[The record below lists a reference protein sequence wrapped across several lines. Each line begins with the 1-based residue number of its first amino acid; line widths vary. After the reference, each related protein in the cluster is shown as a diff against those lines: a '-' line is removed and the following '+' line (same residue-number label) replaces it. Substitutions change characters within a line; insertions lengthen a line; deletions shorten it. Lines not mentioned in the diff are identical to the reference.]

1 MSTKQIL
8 RLLNSHIDGD
18 EDQLLSIALQ
28 IAAQEARQGRPEE
41 AEKLKRLVQ
50 KAREQRHA
58 GKPAGGQTPIPLAR
72 PRGELQGLVESAY
85 PKVTLP
91 SMVLSDEIEKRLA
104 RIVRQQQ
111 ERVALRNHGQTP
123 ATHMLL
129 VGRPGRVKR

>member
-8 RLLNSHIDGD
+8 ALLNSHIDGD

-28 IAAQEARQGRPEE
+28 IAAQEARQGRADD

-50 KAREQRHA
+50 KARDQRGT

-85 PKVTLP
+85 PKV
-91 SMVLSDEIEKRLA
+91 
-104 RIVRQQQ
+104 
-111 ERVALRNHGQTP
+111 AL
-123 ATHMLL
+123 
-129 VGRPGRVKR
+129 